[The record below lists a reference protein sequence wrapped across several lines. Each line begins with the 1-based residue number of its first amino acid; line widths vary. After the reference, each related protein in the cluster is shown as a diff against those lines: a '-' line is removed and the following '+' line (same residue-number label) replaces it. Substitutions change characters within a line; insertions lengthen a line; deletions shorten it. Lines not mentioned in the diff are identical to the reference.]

1 MEKARNHFKFLLR
14 NANPEW
20 LAPDHLFDFLG
31 REFIT
36 WQNSMSA
43 SACEIY
49 GIRTWFGLWRRFFTA
64 NAEVRG
70 AGDLIAKCNLKA
82 ADGKASSG
90 TGRLRGLRPLLI

>member
-31 REFIT
+31 RESIT

-49 GIRTWFGLWRRFFTA
+49 GIRTWFGVV
-64 NAEVRG
+64 AEVFYCERRG
-70 AGDLIAKCNLKA
+70 AR
-82 ADGKASSG
+82 SG
-90 TGRLRGLRPLLI
+90 RSDR